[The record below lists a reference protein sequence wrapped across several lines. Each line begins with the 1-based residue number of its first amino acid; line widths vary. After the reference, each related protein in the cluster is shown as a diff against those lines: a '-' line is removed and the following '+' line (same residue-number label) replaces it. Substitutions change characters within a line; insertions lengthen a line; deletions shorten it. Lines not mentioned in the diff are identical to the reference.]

1 MIEKELDI
9 ARRLGASS
17 FLLYAAF
24 KDHSKFTVIDAEITT
39 GLSRDCISQNMKKL
53 LECKILSRTKQNW
66 GSPRAYE
73 YTVNKEFNI
82 I

>member
-9 ARRLGASS
+9 ARRFGASS

-24 KDHSKFTVIDAEITT
+24 KDQSKFTTLDAETTT
-39 GLSRDCISQNMKKL
+39 GLSRDCISQNLKKL
-53 LECKILSRTKQNW
+53 LDSNILSRTKQNW